1 MPYTTCMRYNICNHQ
16 VWLLRSFKAVLG
28 VCLFWCS
35 VVVRRRISIHNNLT
49 HPRQPSLAIIFSR
62 YPVVRTREIFSQTH
76 CNKLPNQ
83 ISVIA
88 SLFAPLRRKSGPLIT
103 GIIPLLLPN
112 FPNNEEVVS
121 SLPATSHALNRSA
134 NLKVD
139 GSRLFP
145 RL

>member
-1 MPYTTCMRYNICNHQ
+1 MFI
-16 VWLLRSFKAVLG
+16 LVLCCG
-28 VCLFWCS
+28 PSTNQQF
-35 VVVRRRISIHNNLT
+35 SIHNNLT
-49 HPRQPSLAIIFSR
+49 QPRQPSLAIIFSR
-62 YPVVRTREIFSQTH
+62 YPVVGTREIFSQTH